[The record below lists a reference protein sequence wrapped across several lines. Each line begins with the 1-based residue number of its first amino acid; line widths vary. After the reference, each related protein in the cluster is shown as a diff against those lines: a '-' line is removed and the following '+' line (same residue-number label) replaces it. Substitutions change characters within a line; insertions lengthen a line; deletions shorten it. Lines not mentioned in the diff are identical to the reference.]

1 MSSSS
6 FLTVWASLKEDL
18 ASNAFLKTRPV
29 QSLWA
34 NLCASMLSRNPLL
47 AEGEVGTSLFR

>member
-1 MSSSS
+1 MSTCS
-6 FLTVWASLKEDL
+6 FTAVWPSLKEGL

-29 QSLWA
+29 QCLWA
-34 NLCASMLSRNPLL
+34 NLWASMLSRNTLP